1 MLFSYK
7 SKSQHD
13 KFAEP
18 CFCLFFIYVTN
29 ANGNISHSLKQQAAE
44 ASKTHVVCSLYLLHQ
59 NHAYLPFSF
68 LLFLKTV
75 KSSEYLREDSKM
87 KHFLSVV
94 LIRGKARIDS
104 QLLAWMWLLPES
116 GDWRQGRSS
125 LVGSKINPY
134 RVSAPCVSSI
144 LWANKCY
151 LLLAL

>member
-1 MLFSYK
+1 MVFFYK

-18 CFCLFFIYVTN
+18 CFCLFFIYVTD
-29 ANGNISHSLKQQAAE
+29 ANGNISHSFKQQAAE
-44 ASKTHVVCSLYLLHQ
+44 ASKTHVVCSLYLLYR
-59 NHAYLPFSF
+59 NHAYLPFLF

-75 KSSEYLREDSKM
+75 KSSGYLREDSKM

-94 LIRGKARIDS
+94 LIRGKPRVDS
-104 QLLAWMWLLPES
+104 QLLAWMWLLPER
-116 GDWRQGRSS
+116 GDWCQGRSS

-134 RVSAPCVSSI
+134 RVSVPCMSSI

-151 LLLAL
+151 LLWAL

>member
-1 MLFSYK
+1 MLFFYK

-18 CFCLFFIYVTN
+18 CCCLFFIYVTN
-29 ANGNISHSLKQQAAE
+29 ANGNISHSFKQQAAE
-44 ASKTHVVCSLYLLHQ
+44 ASKTHVVCSLLHQ
-59 NHAYLPFSF
+59 NHVYLPFSF

-75 KSSEYLREDSKM
+75 RSSGYLREDSKM

-94 LIRGKARIDS
+94 LIRGKPRVDS
-104 QLLAWMWLLPES
+104 QLPAWMWLLPES

-134 RVSAPCVSSI
+134 RVSAPCMSPI